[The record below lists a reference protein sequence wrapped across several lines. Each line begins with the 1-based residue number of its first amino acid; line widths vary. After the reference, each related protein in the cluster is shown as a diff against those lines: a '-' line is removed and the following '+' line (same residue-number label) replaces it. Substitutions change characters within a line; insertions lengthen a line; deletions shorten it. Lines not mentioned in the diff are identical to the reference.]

1 MGGRGGRSH
10 GGGSGSQH
18 DNNAIPLSLANY
30 AQYEQRWL
38 QREFNDLTAAQ
49 QRYISQ
55 QLGRLFAAHDFGMDI
70 RSEYLEN
77 VIAEGFKNQFQTH
90 TSQGALDFDSRRQ
103 ATEQLFG
110 SDVRRMHPAD
120 FERYGYLVSR
130 DVSAYNNSG
139 YGDTTVRFKRD
150 RVIDRLTY
158 TTDDSLYPA
167 SIGEVIAG
175 KVNSNSIAG
184 IWRDGMSASDLLQRV
199 RSSEGDVGNVRDWL
213 RGVTH
218 GAYLELQYHGALTI
232 DDVESINFK
241 RSPPT
246 QELLRKLR
254 AKGVKVYYQGRPY

>member
-10 GGGSGSQH
+10 AGGGGQRDS
-18 DNNAIPLSLANY
+18 NAIPLSLANH
-30 AQYEQRWL
+30 AQYEQRWI
-38 QREFNDLTAAQ
+38 QNRFRDLTPAQ

-90 TSQGALDFDSRRQ
+90 TSQGALDFSSRRQ

-110 SDVRRMHPAD
+110 SDIRRMRPAD

-130 DVSAYNNSG
+130 DVSAYNSSG

-150 RVIDRLTY
+150 RVIERLTY

-167 SIGEVIAG
+167 SIQEAIAG
-175 KVNSNSIAG
+175 KVSTNSIAG
-184 IWRDGMSASDLLQRV
+184 IWLDGMSGSELLRRV
-199 RSSEGDVGNVRDWL
+199 QNSEGSVGNVRDWL

-218 GAYLELQYHGALTI
+218 GAYLELQYHGPLTI

-241 RSPPT
+241 NSPPT

-254 AKGVKVYYQGRPY
+254 AKGVTVYYRGRPY

>member
-1 MGGRGGRSH
+1 
-10 GGGSGSQH
+10 
-18 DNNAIPLSLANY
+18 
-30 AQYEQRWL
+30 
-38 QREFNDLTAAQ
+38 
-49 QRYISQ
+49 
-55 QLGRLFAAHDFGMDI
+55 MDI
-70 RSEYLEN
+70 RSEYLDN

-110 SDVRRMHPAD
+110 SDVRHMRPAD

-150 RVIDRLTY
+150 RVIERLTY

-167 SIGEVIAG
+167 SIQEAIAG
-175 KVNSNSIAG
+175 KVSTNSIAG
-184 IWRDGMSASDLLQRV
+184 IWLDGMSGSELLRRV
-199 RSSEGDVGNVRDWL
+199 QSSEGSVGNVRDWL

-241 RSPPT
+241 RSPPS

-254 AKGVKVYYQGRPY
+254 AKGVTVYYQGRRY

>member
-1 MGGRGGRSH
+1 MGSRGGRSH
-10 GGGSGSQH
+10 AGGGGTQDNSGT
-18 DNNAIPLSLANY
+18 PLSLANH
-30 AQYEQRWL
+30 AQYEQQWI
-38 QREFNDLTAAQ
+38 QNNFGSLTAAQ
-49 QRYISQ
+49 QRYISE

-77 VIAEGFKNQFQTH
+77 VIAEGFKNQFETH
-90 TSQGALDFDSRRQ
+90 TSEGALDFQSRRH

-110 SDVRRMHPAD
+110 SDVRHMRPAD

-130 DVSAYNNSG
+130 DVSAYNASG

-150 RVIDRLTY
+150 RVINRLTY

-167 SIGEVIAG
+167 SIEEAIAG
-175 KVNSNSIAG
+175 RVSTNSIAG
-184 IWRDGMSASDLLQRV
+184 IWMDGMSASELVRRV
-199 RSSEGDVGNVRDWL
+199 QSSEGNVGDVREWL

-218 GAYLELQYHGALTI
+218 GSYLELQYHGALTI

-241 RSPPT
+241 RDAPS

-254 AKGVKVYYQGRPY
+254 AKGVKVYYHGNPY